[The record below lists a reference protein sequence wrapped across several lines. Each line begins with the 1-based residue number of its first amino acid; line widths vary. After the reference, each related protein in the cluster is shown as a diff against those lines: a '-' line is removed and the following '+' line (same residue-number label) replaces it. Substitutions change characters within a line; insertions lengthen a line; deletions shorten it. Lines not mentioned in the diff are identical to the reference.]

1 MKLVKMIVSIVL
13 GRIIHAGVKAA
24 FPLTTN
30 DPDTAFLVGGAAGAG
45 SMLLGFAIVF
55 GLNGYLC
62 KRNKTSEEPASGR
75 EHPNQ

>member
-1 MKLVKMIVSIVL
+1 MKLVKIIVSVGL

-55 GLNGYLC
+55 GLSGYLR
-62 KRNKTSEEPASGR
+62 KRNKTSEAKTSGHER
-75 EHPNQ
+75 LNQ